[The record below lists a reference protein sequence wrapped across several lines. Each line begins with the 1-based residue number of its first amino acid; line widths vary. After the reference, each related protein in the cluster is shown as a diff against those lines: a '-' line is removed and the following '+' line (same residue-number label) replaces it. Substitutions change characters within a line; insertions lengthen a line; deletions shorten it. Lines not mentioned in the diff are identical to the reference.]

1 MPKTIIKA
9 AASYAE
15 VEEALKAFLA
25 RHPEVAKDSSIARGA
40 SLDSILKG
48 AIASMTFEGE
58 GSLFD
63 TLNFGTRNPEQD
75 AAVVADLQE
84 TLRGIGCYY
93 EQGHDWSLGVYPLDD
108 TAEDAAARGLL
119 DSLAAALGEDA
130 DDLKVEDTTETSEGP
145 VVRVSHGSK
154 EYLVGSDMALHR
166 MAVDRY
172 EDEVNSD
179 PENFLPKEYMGWI
192 DRRQAREA
200 AEAVAQELAESDA
213 DDLRD
218 REKRE
223 WLEKADMLPAP
234 ANPEEDA
241 DPTDEQVVAAFAEH
255 WSEWVEERASE
266 SIGSDPIAYLEE
278 MSGGEDEFKKY
289 ALKEGLIDIPRLAE
303 DVVSNDGFENSLG
316 GSLQEKDGLTY
327 LEM

>member
-75 AAVVADLQE
+75 AAVVADLVE

-130 DDLKVEDTTETSEGP
+130 DDLNVEDTTETSEGP

-172 EDEVNSD
+172 ESEIDDD
-179 PENFLPKEYMGWI
+179 PENFLPKDYMGWI

-200 AEAVAQELAESDA
+200 AETISQELAESEA
-213 DDLRD
+213 DDLSD
-218 REKRE
+218 SDKRA
-223 WLEKADMLPAP
+223 WLEAEGKMPP
-234 ANPEEDA
+234 
-241 DPTDEQVVAAFAEH
+241 PTDPEGGELTDDQVADAFATH
-255 WSEWVEERASE
+255 WSEWVEQRAEASV
-266 SIGSDPIAYLEE
+266 GSDPIAYLEE